1 MATKKTPKTN
11 PSWSDVK
18 TKLGDFHRAGLMGLV
33 QGLYS
38 GSKNNKAFLH
48 ARFSPQCARMV
59 RSLRCRP
66 SCNTVK
72 ISLRRARSSR
82 WPRSSNVCGG

>member
-38 GSKNNKAFLH
+38 ASKNNKAFFH
-48 ARFSPQCARMV
+48 
-59 RSLRCRP
+59 RSAP
-66 SCNTVK
+66 G
-72 ISLRRARSSR
+72 
-82 WPRSSNVCGG
+82 W